1 MDNLDI
7 TDFKEKG
14 IALKKAITQAVKD
27 TQLILIRP
35 YPSFITMTVEQYK
48 DLQDDPDLKT
58 MYQSDNHMYVTQYNI
73 MEVVVKET

>member
-7 TDFKEKG
+7 TDFKERG
-14 IALKKAITQAVKD
+14 IELKKAITQAVKD
-27 TQLILIRP
+27 TQLLIVKP
-35 YPSFITMTVEQYK
+35 YPSFITMTVEQYR

-58 MYQSDNHMYVTQYNI
+58 MYQSDNHMYVTKYNI